1 MAFALIFSDVGV
13 GEWFVLLAVVLV
25 VVGPKRLPSAARTLG
40 RWYSRISRVA
50 ESFRRQLME
59 MEAEAGKITDAAG
72 NEIEGAFTVEDTP
85 PATVK
90 KAVATDEKP

>member
-25 VVGPKRLPSAARTLG
+25 VVGPKRLPHAARSLG
-40 RWYSRISRVA
+40 RWYSRLSRMA

-59 MEAEAGKITDAAG
+59 IEDEAYKATDAAG
-72 NEIEGAFTVEDTP
+72 REMENAFTVEPD
-85 PATVK
+85 
-90 KAVATDEKP
+90 KPVEETGGADKES